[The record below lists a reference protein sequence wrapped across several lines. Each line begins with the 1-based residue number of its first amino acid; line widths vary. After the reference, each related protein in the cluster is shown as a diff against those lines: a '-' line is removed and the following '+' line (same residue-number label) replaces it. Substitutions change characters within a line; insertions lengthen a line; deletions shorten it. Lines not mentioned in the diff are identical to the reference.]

1 MIDSKISRSLYMP
14 IKNNDLL
21 LKNHSAITQII
32 CSILLLIVIC
42 LFDELHHFGV
52 WSDFLCGAI
61 GVFIAWKGYRI
72 VSNKNAP
79 PPPRFTKKYTDHL
92 VCNTFLSLT
101 STAIPSVAI
110 YSSRQ
115 LYLADMSYKNLVHF
129 SYSNK

>member
-1 MIDSKISRSLYMP
+1 MQ

-21 LKNHSAITQII
+21 VTNHNAITQII

-79 PPPRFTKKYTDHL
+79 PPRFTK
-92 VCNTFLSLT
+92 NTLIT
-101 STAIPSVAI
+101 SSVI
-110 YSSRQ
+110 HSC
-115 LYLADMSYKNLVHF
+115 H
-129 SYSNK
+129 